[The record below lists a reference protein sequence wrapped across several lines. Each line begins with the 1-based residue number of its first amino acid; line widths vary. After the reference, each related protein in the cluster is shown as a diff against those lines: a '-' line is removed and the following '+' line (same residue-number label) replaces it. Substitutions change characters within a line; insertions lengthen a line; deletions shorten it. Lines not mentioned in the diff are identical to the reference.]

1 MPKDALHIKAF
12 EGGINKK
19 NDPRDIKDNELVEVF
34 NADVSEI
41 GRIVMPGDG
50 KSAFITVNSK
60 EVVVSPTNFQN
71 DQQRFHNETPLS
83 QGYGLFSFTHDYNF
97 DNQIPEEINT
107 EFICINDGADIDV
120 WTDNKSTNN
129 SYWKESLI
137 SLGRVHNTGI
147 DGTLSGDI
155 EINAV
160 KPIYYK
166 AGNGLRVCDAN
177 FSELKLETLTNAAIE
192 SDATVTF
199 ALVSNTEIQAN
210 DYIKIDSE
218 VMKVVSKDSNNNI
231 TVQRARF
238 GTTSANHITAS
249 EIYLLNV
256 PKIFTHIKRSM
267 LEKASANVTLNTW
280 LQDIQVPEAPLYG
293 ALTVFRSNIIG
304 IDAGA
309 LTANS
314 LYPDGPEK
322 VNLGISFSTV
332 EDNAMLALHTEEVIS
347 SESTSLETTLLITLA
362 DSDDPTTPV
371 DVTSST
377 YNFSVGK
384 FIVISGATGDGVNL
398 NGIFEIAG
406 FGGTGEVKIVADAD
420 AVGYECTGKEQVI
433 LEDEIIDDNLKK
445 RYILG
450 MSYLYSGG
458 GGVMQESNVTTG
470 LAYASSLLGA
480 DKTIPAISGWRTAVG
495 ATGGGDMT
503 LTVTVGSGGGSGSS
517 TNVTCADTSDLRE
530 GWSVTG
536 TNIGTDAKVVS
547 ITNDTTF
554 VVSVANSGTVSGTL
568 TFTTNQALTTSNI
581 NGYTFKGHGNIH
593 ATATS
598 QYLFY
603 ENSAVTVVAGTYY
616 VTGAIKFTKCTGV
629 SVKIYVGIGPDQTS
643 VSGYTALTISQPAN
657 NTTNDADPAEAAG
670 SGLVEFAGEVTA
682 GSNPDANVPV
692 AMQVIAAANGN
703 GEKVRIISIDVRK
716 KDVAPEIMSNTNAID
731 LRDVQDVA
739 KGYLTFLC
747 NNSRTGA
754 YNETTQNNSWNERIE
769 GFRIYL
775 KEVDIIG
782 GGTAEEWAML
792 YDVDLRNGTYIMHAK
807 DSDVENLRKGDI
819 ASNVWHATN
828 TPDVEAIVTGNL
840 KGDSIKI
847 PPLLTYESENGY
859 KADTNL
865 AAMYKATAS
874 VERKV
879 FIGNIKIGES
889 TFPDRMLKADIDKF
903 DTFPDDGTHFIDVAT
918 SDGEGIVALESIGN
932 KLIQFKERTV
942 YLIKVSSEGEELEAK
957 WSGAGIKNPSQI
969 AKASEGVFWVN
980 SNGMYYYDGKKLTNI
995 SSSKFGTNNWIVNEN
1010 DKQPIILGYDESSNK
1025 IIIITSNVSGKSNGG
1040 YIYDINNSSLVEHQ
1054 NLFNWYS
1061 ASNPT
1066 DIVVGNSE
1074 SEI

>member
-19 NDPRDIKDNELVEVF
+19 NDPRDIKDNELVEAF
-34 NADVSEI
+34 NVSVSDI
-41 GRIVMPGDG
+41 GRIVMPGNG
-50 KSAFITVNSK
+50 KSAFVSVNSQ
-60 EVVVSPTNFQN
+60 EEVVSPTNSSD
-71 DQQRFHNETPLS
+71 DQTMLINNTHLS
-83 QGYGLFSFTHDYNF
+83 PGYGLFSFNHDYTFNSTT
-97 DNQIPEEINT
+97 PEEKDT
-107 EFICINDGADIDV
+107 EFICINDGADIKV
-120 WTDNKSTNN
+120 WTDIS
-129 SYWKESLI
+129 SGDSDYWKDSPLI

-147 DGTLSGDI
+147 DGTLSEDI

-192 SDATVTF
+192 SDVTVTF

-218 VMKVVSKDSNNNI
+218 VMKVVSKDTNNNI

-238 GTTSANHITAS
+238 GTTSANHNTVS

-293 ALTVFRSNIIG
+293 ALTVFRSSIIG

-314 LYPDGPEK
+314 FYPTEPEK

-332 EDNAMLALHTEEVIS
+332 EDNAMLALHEGEVIS
-347 SESTSLETTLLITLA
+347 SESTSLETTVLITLA
-362 DSDDPTTPV
+362 DSDDPTVPV
-371 DVTSST
+371 DVSSPT
-377 YNFSVGK
+377 YNFSIGK
-384 FIVISGATGDGVNL
+384 FIVISGATDEGVNL

-420 AVGYECTGKEQVI
+420 AVGYVCTGDETVI

-470 LAYASSLLGA
+470 LAHASSLLGA
-480 DKTIPAISGWRTAVG
+480 DNTIPAISKWNTTDSSSFGNPQA
-495 ATGGGDMT
+495 
-503 LTVTVGSGGGSGSS
+503 LKSTVG
-517 TNVTCADTSDLRE
+517 D
-530 GWSVTG
+530 
-536 TNIGTDAKVVS
+536 
-547 ITNDTTF
+547 ND
-554 VVSVANSGTVSGTL
+554 
-568 TFTTNQALTTSNI
+568 
-581 NGYTFKGHGNIH
+581 GYRFMGHGNIFS
-593 ATATS
+593 TAHQTW
-598 QYLFY
+598 LFY
-603 ENSAVTVVAGTYY
+603 NETSDVIDDSSTYY
-616 VTGAIKFTKCTGV
+616 VSGAIKFTKCIGV
-629 SVKIYVGIGPDQTS
+629 TVVMYVGIGPDQTTL
-643 VSGYTALTISQPAN
+643 SGYTALTISQPAN
-657 NTTNDADPAEAAG
+657 NTTNDADVAAG
-670 SGLVEFAGEVTA
+670 SGLVEFSGEVTT
-682 GSNPDANVPV
+682 GSSADANVPI
-692 AMQVIAAANGN
+692 AIQVNAANAGN
-703 GEKVRIISIDVRK
+703 GEKVRIVSIDVRK
-716 KDVAPEIMSNTNAID
+716 KGTEIIMSNTNSID
-731 LRDVQDVA
+731 LRDVQNVA

-747 NNSRTGA
+747 NNSRTGT
-754 YNETTQNNSWNERIE
+754 YNSTVQNNSWNERIE

-807 DSDVENLRKGDI
+807 DSDVENLRLGDI
-819 ASNVWHATN
+819 DSNAWEASPN
-828 TPDVEAIVTGNL
+828 TPSDDAKAVVTNNL
-840 KGDSIKI
+840 KGDSIKT

-865 AAMYKATAS
+865 AVRYKTTAA

-879 FIGNIKIGES
+879 FVGNLKIGES

-918 SDGEGIVALESIGN
+918 SDGESITALESVGN
-932 KLIQFKERTV
+932 KLIQFKERTA
-942 YLIKVSSEGEELEAK
+942 YLIKISSQGEELEST

-969 AKASEGVFWVN
+969 AKTSEGVFWVN
-980 SNGMYYYDGKKLTNI
+980 SNGIYYYDSKKLTNI
-995 SSSKFGTNNWIVNEN
+995 SSSKFGPNNWITNEDN
-1010 DKQPIILGYDESSNK
+1010 KQPITLGYDESSNK
-1025 IIIITSNVSGKSNGG
+1025 IIIITNNVLNKTNGG
-1040 YIYDINNSSLVEHQ
+1040 YIYDINNNSLVEHQ
-1054 NLFNWYS
+1054 NLFNGYS

-1066 DIVVGNSE
+1066 DFIIGNSE
-1074 SEI
+1074 SEL